1 MYLEN
6 RVGNYL
12 LFLAALFCFGL
23 GRSPGSDDSSG
34 TGGEP
39 GMVRVVGAGS
49 ARVVGAGLV
58 RVVGAGSARVVGA
71 GLARVVGAGS
81 ASCSVGSMGLVGR
94 MTSSKP
100 KAHNIS
106 G

>member
-1 MYLEN
+1 MYLKN

-34 TGGEP
+34 TGGKP

-58 RVVGAGSARVVGA
+58 RVVGAGSA
-71 GLARVVGAGS
+71 
-81 ASCSVGSMGLVGR
+81 SCSVGSMGLVGGT
-94 MTSSKP
+94 TSSKP

-106 G
+106 R